1 MRVLCDA
8 YLVNEKA
15 VLSSY
20 RDQAQTGKLVIA
32 RKVYI
37 EIKLKVFAPWFA
49 QASDGSLARAFSRSK
64 MCQRECRYSFAALA
78 LDTKFTHFLRQ
89 SLLERDH

>member
-20 RDQAQTGKLVIA
+20 RDQAQTQTGKLVIA
-32 RKVYI
+32 RKVYMETESI
-37 EIKLKVFAPWFA
+37 RPVVR
-49 QASDGSLARAFSRSK
+49 AS
-64 MCQRECRYSFAALA
+64 E
-78 LDTKFTHFLRQ
+78 
-89 SLLERDH
+89 

>member
-8 YLVNEKA
+8 YLVNEKGL
-15 VLSSY
+15 LSSY

-37 EIKLKVFAPWFA
+37 ETESIRPVVR
-49 QASDGSLARAFSRSK
+49 AS
-64 MCQRECRYSFAALA
+64 E
-78 LDTKFTHFLRQ
+78 
-89 SLLERDH
+89 

>member
-20 RDQAQTGKLVIA
+20 RDQAQTGKLVIGK
-32 RKVYI
+32 RGYI
-37 EIKLKVFAPWFA
+37 ETESVRPVVR
-49 QASDGSLARAFSRSK
+49 ARCARENVVTHL
-64 MCQRECRYSFAALA
+64 QR
-78 LDTKFTHFLRQ
+78 
-89 SLLERDH
+89 

>member
-32 RKVYI
+32 RKGYMETESIRPV
-37 EIKLKVFAPWFA
+37 VR
-49 QASDGSLARAFSRSK
+49 AS
-64 MCQRECRYSFAALA
+64 Q
-78 LDTKFTHFLRQ
+78 
-89 SLLERDH
+89 

>member
-20 RDQAQTGKLVIA
+20 RDQAQTGKLVIGQ
-32 RKVYI
+32 KGYI
-37 EIKLKVFAPWFA
+37 ETESVRPVVR
-49 QASDGSLARAFSRSK
+49 AS
-64 MCQRECRYSFAALA
+64 E
-78 LDTKFTHFLRQ
+78 
-89 SLLERDH
+89 

>member
-20 RDQAQTGKLVIA
+20 RDQAQTDKLVIA
-32 RKVYI
+32 RKGYMETESIRPV
-37 EIKLKVFAPWFA
+37 VR
-49 QASDGSLARAFSRSK
+49 AS
-64 MCQRECRYSFAALA
+64 Q
-78 LDTKFTHFLRQ
+78 
-89 SLLERDH
+89 

>member
-20 RDQAQTGKLVIA
+20 RDQAQTGKLVIG
-32 RKVYI
+32 KKGYI
-37 EIKLKVFAPWFA
+37 ETESIRPVIRIGIEKEKP
-49 QASDGSLARAFSRSK
+49 
-64 MCQRECRYSFAALA
+64 
-78 LDTKFTHFLRQ
+78 
-89 SLLERDH
+89 

>member
-20 RDQAQTGKLVIA
+20 RDQAQTGKLVIGK
-32 RKVYI
+32 KVYI
-37 EIKLKVFAPWFA
+37 ETESIRPVVR
-49 QASDGSLARAFSRSK
+49 AS
-64 MCQRECRYSFAALA
+64 E
-78 LDTKFTHFLRQ
+78 
-89 SLLERDH
+89 